1 MANNGIDILTYA
13 ASKAYT
19 DKVAGGGG
27 GSSINVVQEIG
38 FSTEDVMSQAATT
51 KLIYQGGVHPL
62 AIRMGTEDEST
73 YDDTISIGLMS
84 KVTGQGG
91 ISIGSNS
98 SCTNSTIAPLA
109 IGYQASASATNTIA
123 IGAQAKVN
131 ANCDNSIAIGN
142 SATTTNYNT
151 VTIGTQT
158 VKSPCSIAIG
168 GANNSSYGVASNA
181 KGAVAIGFNSHATRA
196 GEVNIG
202 DSVNHTYGFN
212 NSAYRVIGGVHDG
225 QELHDAA
232 TVAQGNTLATSAP
245 TSLTAGVLGQLYTDT
260 TSMHTYQCTAIDT
273 TDPNNPSY
281 TWTQRW

>member
-13 ASKAYT
+13 AAKAYT
-19 DKVAGGGG
+19 DKKVAGGG
-27 GSSINVVQEIG
+27 GSSINVVQGIG

-51 KLIYQGGVHPL
+51 KMIYQGGTHPL

-91 ISIGSNS
+91 ITIGSGA
-98 SCTNSTIAPLA
+98 SCTNSTTAPLA
-109 IGYQASASATNTIA
+109 IGYGASASAGYTVVLGNNANASMDNGIA
-123 IGAQAKVN
+123 IGSFAKTTKYD
-131 ANCDNSIAIGN
+131 AIAIG
-142 SATTTNYNT
+142 TR
-151 VTIGTQT
+151 T
-158 VKSPCSIAIG
+158 VKANGGIAIG
-168 GANNSSYGVASNA
+168 GSNHSDYGVASTA
-181 KGAVAIGFNSHATRA
+181 KGGVAIGFNSHATRQ

-202 DSVNHTYGFN
+202 DIISAGYGFN
-212 NSAYRVIGGVHDG
+212 NTAYRVIGGVHDG

-245 TSLTAGVLGQLYTDT
+245 TTSTAGVLGQLYTDT
-260 TSMHTYQCTAIDT
+260 TAMHTYQCTAIDT